1 MNLKSTR
8 ANKVLLNKKF
18 EKIIEYLILVLSS
31 VYFVGFILFDTNS
44 IGLENILPKPA
55 NFDLYFDTILWSI
68 FVTMIPDLSIK
79 YIKSENWK
87 KFLRKN
93 WIDISFF
100 ILIPL
105 FAWLRI
111 LKVLQFAN
119 QLKVLKIV
127 KSLLK
132 VIYEG
137 NRVLVP
143 LLFGYR
149 LIQKL
154 SKKSDTQDIK
164 KGSNP
169 EK

>member
-1 MNLKSTR
+1 VNLKSTR

-18 EKIIEYLILVLSS
+18 EKIIEYLILILSS

-154 SKKSDTQDIK
+154 GKKSDTQDIK
-164 KGSNP
+164 KDSSP